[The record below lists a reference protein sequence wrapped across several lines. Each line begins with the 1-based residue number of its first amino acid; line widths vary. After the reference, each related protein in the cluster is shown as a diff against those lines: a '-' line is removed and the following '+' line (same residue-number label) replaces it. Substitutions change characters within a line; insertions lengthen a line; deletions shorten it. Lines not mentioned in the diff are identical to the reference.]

1 MIAPKREQT
10 MAASIEER
18 NRILG
23 LVESDQLSAVE
34 AAQLLD
40 TLEDEYAPSRE
51 RMRSRTVRVRV
62 TSLPNNKQRLN
73 FNVTLPVA
81 MLKICLSIGSRLA
94 PQLSK
99 SGLDDVLR
107 AIERGAT
114 GRVLDIQDL
123 EEGQRVEIF
132 AE

>member
-1 MIAPKREQT
+1 

-18 NRILG
+18 NRILR
-23 LVESDQLSAVE
+23 LVESGQVSATE

-40 TLEDEYAPSRE
+40 TLEDRDDRFGPSPEYG
-51 RMRSRTVRVRV
+51 RSRTVRVRV
-62 TSLPNNKQRLN
+62 TSLPNNRQKLN
-73 FNVTLPVA
+73 FNVTLPVGL
-81 MLKICLSIGSRLA
+81 LKISLSIGSRLA
-94 PQLSK
+94 PQLST

-114 GRVLDIQDL
+114 GRLLDIQDL

>member
-1 MIAPKREQT
+1 

-18 NRILG
+18 NRILR
-23 LVESDQLSAVE
+23 LVESGQVSATE

-40 TLEDEYAPSRE
+40 TLEDESDRYGPSTE
-51 RMRSRTVRVRV
+51 RVRSRTVRVRV
-62 TSLPNNKQRLN
+62 TSLPNNRQKLN
-73 FNVTLPVA
+73 FNVTLPVHL
-81 MLKICLSIGSRLA
+81 LKIGLSIGSRLA
-94 PQLSK
+94 PQFSTG
-99 SGLDDVLR
+99 GLEDVLR

-114 GRVLDIQDL
+114 GRLLDIQDL

>member
-1 MIAPKREQT
+1 

-18 NRILG
+18 NRILR
-23 LVESDQLSAVE
+23 LVESGQVSATE

-40 TLEDEYAPSRE
+40 TLEDEYDRFGQSPE
-51 RMRSRTVRVRV
+51 RVRSRTVRVRV
-62 TSLPNNKQRLN
+62 TSLPNNRQKLN
-73 FNVTLPVA
+73 FNVTLPVGL
-81 MLKICLSIGSRLA
+81 LKIGLSIGSRLA
-94 PQLSK
+94 PQLST

-114 GRVLDIQDL
+114 GRLLDIQDL

>member
-1 MIAPKREQT
+1 

-18 NRILG
+18 NRILR
-23 LVESDQLSAVE
+23 LVESGQVSAVE

-40 TLEDEYAPSRE
+40 TLEDRDDRFEPTSEYG
-51 RMRSRTVRVRV
+51 RSRIVRVRV
-62 TSLPNNKQRLN
+62 TSLPNNRQKLN
-73 FNVTLPVA
+73 FNVTLPVGL
-81 MLKICLSIGSRLA
+81 LKIGLSIGSRLA
-94 PQLSK
+94 PQLST

-114 GRVLDIQDL
+114 GRLLDIQDL

>member
-1 MIAPKREQT
+1 

-18 NRILG
+18 NRILD
-23 LVESDQLSAVE
+23 LIESDQLSAVE

-40 TLEDEYAPSRE
+40 TLEDEYAPSSE
-51 RMRSRTVRVRV
+51 RVRSRIVRVRI

-99 SGLDDVLR
+99 NGLDDVLR

>member
-1 MIAPKREQT
+1 

-18 NRILG
+18 NRILR
-23 LVESDQLSAVE
+23 LVESGQVSATE

-40 TLEDEYAPSRE
+40 TLEDEYDRHGLSSE
-51 RMRSRTVRVRV
+51 RVRSRTVRVRV
-62 TSLPNNKQRLN
+62 TSLPNNRQKLN
-73 FNVTLPVA
+73 FNVTLPVGL
-81 MLKICLSIGSRLA
+81 LKIGLSIGSRLA
-94 PQLSK
+94 PQLST

-114 GRVLDIQDL
+114 GRLLDIQDL

>member
-1 MIAPKREQT
+1 

-18 NRILG
+18 NRILR
-23 LVESDQLSAVE
+23 LVESGQVSATE

-40 TLEDEYAPSRE
+40 TLEDESDRYGPFPE
-51 RMRSRTVRVRV
+51 RVRNRTVRVRV
-62 TSLPNNKQRLN
+62 TSLPNNRQKLN
-73 FNVTLPVA
+73 FNVTLPVGL
-81 MLKICLSIGSRLA
+81 LKIGLSIGSRLA
-94 PQLSK
+94 PQLST
-99 SGLDDVLR
+99 SGVDDVLR

-114 GRVLDIQDL
+114 GRLLDIQDL

>member
-1 MIAPKREQT
+1 

-18 NRILG
+18 NRILR
-23 LVESDQLSAVE
+23 LVESGQVSAAE

-40 TLEDEYAPSRE
+40 TLGDEDERFGPTQE

-62 TSLPNNKQRLN
+62 TSLPNNRQKLN
-73 FNVTLPVA
+73 FNVTLPVGL
-81 MLKICLSIGSRLA
+81 LKIGLSIGSRIA
-94 PQLSK
+94 PQLSMN
-99 SGLDDVLR
+99 GVEDVVR
-107 AIERGAT
+107 AVERGAT
-114 GRVLDIQDL
+114 GRLLDIQDL

>member
-1 MIAPKREQT
+1 

-18 NRILG
+18 NRILH
-23 LVESDQLSAVE
+23 LVESGQVSATE

-40 TLEDEYAPSRE
+40 TLEDEYDRNGLSSE

-62 TSLPNNKQRLN
+62 TSLPNNRQKLN
-73 FNVTLPVA
+73 FNVTLPVGL
-81 MLKICLSIGSRLA
+81 LKIGLSIGSRLA
-94 PQLSK
+94 PQLST

-114 GRVLDIQDL
+114 GRLLDIQDL

>member
-1 MIAPKREQT
+1 

-18 NRILG
+18 NRILR
-23 LVESDQLSAVE
+23 LVESGQVSATE

-40 TLEDEYAPSRE
+40 TFEDETDRYGLSSE
-51 RMRSRTVRVRV
+51 RVRSRTVRVRV
-62 TSLPNNKQRLN
+62 TSLPNNRQKLN
-73 FNVTLPVA
+73 FNVTLPVGL
-81 MLKICLSIGSRLA
+81 LKIGLSIGSRLA
-94 PQLSK
+94 PQLST

-114 GRVLDIQDL
+114 GRLLDIQDL

>member
-1 MIAPKREQT
+1 

-18 NRILG
+18 NRILR
-23 LVESDQLSAVE
+23 LVESGQVSATE

-40 TLEDEYAPSRE
+40 TLEGESDRYDPSSE
-51 RMRSRTVRVRV
+51 HVRSRTVRVRV
-62 TSLPNNKQRLN
+62 TSLPNNRQKLN
-73 FNVTLPVA
+73 FNVTLPVGL
-81 MLKICLSIGSRLA
+81 LKIGLSIGSRLA
-94 PQLSK
+94 PQLST

-114 GRVLDIQDL
+114 GRLLDIQDL

>member
-1 MIAPKREQT
+1 

-18 NRILG
+18 NRILR
-23 LVESDQLSAVE
+23 LVESGQVSAME

-40 TLEDEYAPSRE
+40 TLEDRDDRFGSPPEYG
-51 RMRSRTVRVRV
+51 RSRIVRVRV
-62 TSLPNNKQRLN
+62 TSLPNNRQKLN
-73 FNVTLPVA
+73 FNVTLPVGL
-81 MLKICLSIGSRLA
+81 LKIGLSIGSRLA
-94 PQLSK
+94 PQLST

-114 GRVLDIQDL
+114 GRLLDIQDL

>member
-1 MIAPKREQT
+1 

-18 NRILG
+18 NRILH
-23 LVESDQLSAVE
+23 LVESGQVSATE

-40 TLEDEYAPSRE
+40 TLEDESDRYGLSLE
-51 RMRSRTVRVRV
+51 RVRNRTVRVRV
-62 TSLPNNKQRLN
+62 TSLPNNRQKLN
-73 FNVTLPVA
+73 FNVTLPVSL
-81 MLKICLSIGSRLA
+81 LKISLSIGSRLA
-94 PQLSK
+94 PQLST
-99 SGLDDVLR
+99 SGVDDVLR

-114 GRVLDIQDL
+114 GRLLDIQDL

>member
-1 MIAPKREQT
+1 

-18 NRILG
+18 NRILR
-23 LVESDQLSAVE
+23 LVESGQVSATE

-40 TLEDEYAPSRE
+40 TLEDEYDRFGQSPE
-51 RMRSRTVRVRV
+51 RVRSRIVRVRV
-62 TSLPNNKQRLN
+62 TSLPNNRQKLN
-73 FNVTLPVA
+73 FNVTLPVGL
-81 MLKICLSIGSRLA
+81 LKIGLSIGSRLA
-94 PQLSK
+94 PQLST

-114 GRVLDIQDL
+114 GRLLDIQDL

>member
-1 MIAPKREQT
+1 

-18 NRILG
+18 NRILR
-23 LVESDQLSAVE
+23 LVESGQVSATE

-40 TLEDEYAPSRE
+40 TLEDETDRYGLSSE
-51 RMRSRTVRVRV
+51 RVRSRTVRVRV
-62 TSLPNNKQRLN
+62 TSLPNNRQKLN
-73 FNVTLPVA
+73 FNVTLPVGL
-81 MLKICLSIGSRLA
+81 LKIGLSIGSRLA
-94 PQLSK
+94 PQLST

-114 GRVLDIQDL
+114 GRLLDIQDL

>member
-1 MIAPKREQT
+1 

-18 NRILG
+18 NRILR
-23 LVESDQLSAVE
+23 LVESGQVSATE

-40 TLEDEYAPSRE
+40 TLEDESDRYGLSLE
-51 RMRSRTVRVRV
+51 RVRNRTVRVRV
-62 TSLPNNKQRLN
+62 TSLPNNRQKLN
-73 FNVTLPVA
+73 FNVTLPVSL
-81 MLKICLSIGSRLA
+81 LKISLSIGSRLA
-94 PQLSK
+94 PQLST
-99 SGLDDVLR
+99 SGVDDVLR

-114 GRVLDIQDL
+114 GRLLDIQDL

>member
-1 MIAPKREQT
+1 

-23 LVESDQLSAVE
+23 LVESGQLSAME

-40 TLEDEYAPSRE
+40 TLEDEYAPSQE

-81 MLKICLSIGSRLA
+81 MLKICLSIGSA
-94 PQLSK
+94 AS
-99 SGLDDVLR
+99 S
-107 AIERGAT
+107 AT
-114 GRVLDIQDL
+114 
-123 EEGQRVEIF
+123 E
-132 AE
+132 